1 MNKII
6 RTKGEYTVPHGKL
19 LSSAMNRVLAPP
31 NMLLA

>member
-6 RTKGEYTVPHGKL
+6 QTKGEYTVPHGKL

-31 NMLLA
+31 NLLFA